1 MAKSFK
7 VEEWDKIYS
16 QLDGNDHLYDL
27 PAKSSNSIVFGS
39 WNIRHF
45 GEFWDGDT
53 PKRSAGSTKLIVK
66 FCERCDLIALQEV
79 KASLSSV
86 RNLLN
91 TLNQNTT
98 RDYKL
103 LSSDITGRVPGKK
116 KKGMKER
123 STFIY
128 DSAKITLG
136 EVISDLNID
145 QTEIIANVNKAIKAT
160 HANFARTNAIAK
172 TKGWVS
178 GKWLA
183 TSLLVRGRLK
193 KFITLIRSPYL
204 ITIKVH
210 GNDGASYDLSIVNT
224 HLQYGTEKERE
235 REFFYLLEW
244 LVHSTNN
251 PTDMEPPLT
260 ILMADLN
267 LTFGKSNSKR
277 RDAIAKTVSDYNSK
291 MNSNR
296 QLRVNFPFLDEHPTK
311 GIIKTNARLSETFDH
326 ISTFSRGE
334 NRFPWAR
341 YNNTAG
347 QHGVEGF
354 DYGVFNFVKLF
365 QDAGF
370 ARETD
375 GKIDVSKFDFD
386 VSDHMPIYLR
396 MPIPDASQPTYS
408 EDGIS

>member
-1 MAKSFK
+1 M
-7 VEEWDKIYS
+7 
-16 QLDGNDHLYDL
+16 
-27 PAKSSNSIVFGS
+27 
-39 WNIRHF
+39 
-45 GEFWDGDT
+45 
-53 PKRSAGSTKLIVK
+53 
-66 FCERCDLIALQEV
+66 
-79 KASLSSV
+79 
-86 RNLLN
+86 
-91 TLNQNTT
+91 
-98 RDYKL
+98 
-103 LSSDITGRVPGKK
+103 
-116 KKGMKER
+116 
-123 STFIY
+123 
-128 DSAKITLG
+128 
-136 EVISDLNID
+136 
-145 QTEIIANVNKAIKAT
+145 
-160 HANFARTNAIAK
+160 
-172 TKGWVS
+172 
-178 GKWLA
+178 
-183 TSLLVRGRLK
+183 
-193 KFITLIRSPYL
+193 
-204 ITIKVH
+204 
-210 GNDGASYDLSIVNT
+210 
-224 HLQYGTEKERE
+224 QYGTEKERE

-396 MPIPDASQPTYS
+396 MPIPDPNQPIYS